1 MLRCFP
7 EKASK
12 SVAVV
17 HALFFYIQHSEVPM
31 TSLEVFVWAIAG
43 GFFIVIV
50 SAATAYYQKSEPSK
64 KQLSRDFLLGA
75 AFTGFVY
82 PLIPDTFD
90 DMKGALSATAT
101 AAAASAAAAA
111 TSSTSLAA
119 VLDPDVKVGPA
130 NF

>member
-1 MLRCFP
+1 MAPPMLFT
-7 EKASK
+7 K

-17 HALFFYIQHSEVPM
+17 HALFFYIQRSEVPM

-90 DMKGALSATAT
+90 DMKGALASS
-101 AAAASAAAAA
+101 ASAAAAVATAA

>member
-1 MLRCFP
+1 
-7 EKASK
+7 
-12 SVAVV
+12 
-17 HALFFYIQHSEVPM
+17 M

-43 GFFIVIV
+43 GVFIVII
-50 SAATAYYQKSEPSK
+50 SAATAYYQKGVPTN

-90 DMKGALSATAT
+90 DMKGALSSTAVSAATAVST
-101 AAAASAAAAA
+101 VSAS
-111 TSSTSLAA
+111 SGSY
-119 VLDPDVKVGPA
+119 DPGVKVGPA

>member
-1 MLRCFP
+1 
-7 EKASK
+7 
-12 SVAVV
+12 
-17 HALFFYIQHSEVPM
+17 M

-43 GFFIVIV
+43 GVFIVIV
-50 SAATAYYQKSEPSK
+50 SAVATYYQKDTPSK

-90 DMKGALSATAT
+90 DMKSVL
-101 AAAASAAAAA
+101 
-111 TSSTSLAA
+111 SSTAGGLQTGLVTA
-119 VLDPDVKVGPA
+119 VTASIDPDVKVGPA

>member
-1 MLRCFP
+1 
-7 EKASK
+7 
-12 SVAVV
+12 
-17 HALFFYIQHSEVPM
+17 M

-90 DMKGALSATAT
+90 DMKGALVSS
-101 AAAASAAAAA
+101 ASAAAAA
-111 TSSTSLAA
+111 AAVASAATGSTSL
-119 VLDPDVKVGPA
+119 LDPDVKVGPA

>member
-1 MLRCFP
+1 
-7 EKASK
+7 
-12 SVAVV
+12 
-17 HALFFYIQHSEVPM
+17 M

-50 SAATAYYQKSEPSK
+50 SAATTYYQKAVPSN

-90 DMKGALSATAT
+90 DMKGALVSSASAAAA
-101 AAAASAAAAA
+101 AAAASAARG
-111 TSSTSLAA
+111 STSI
-119 VLDPDVKVGPA
+119 LDPDVKVGPA

>member
-1 MLRCFP
+1 
-7 EKASK
+7 
-12 SVAVV
+12 
-17 HALFFYIQHSEVPM
+17 M

-90 DMKGALSATAT
+90 DMKGALVSSASAA
-101 AAAASAAAAA
+101 AAAASAAAASAA
-111 TSSTSLAA
+111 TGSTSL
-119 VLDPDVKVGPA
+119 LDPDVKVGPA

>member
-1 MLRCFP
+1 MLFT
-7 EKASK
+7 K

-17 HALFFYIQHSEVPM
+17 HALFFYIQRSEVPM

-90 DMKGALSATAT
+90 DMKGAL
-101 AAAASAAAAA
+101 AASASAAAAVATAA